1 VRNWKSKFLKAL
13 KEDPEFAAEVRALL
27 LSEDLLNLPPKF
39 DRMEK
44 KIDRIEH
51 KVDKLEERTSRIE
64 ERQARSEERQV
75 RLEERQARLE
85 EKQDRLEK
93 KVDKLVEEVAGL
105 KQDVDTLKQ
114 DVDTLKQDVDILKK
128 DVDTLKKDVDTLKK
142 DVDIL
147 KKDVDTLKKDV
158 DILKKDVAYLK
169 GSDRERWYRDKAHA
183 VFGRLVLKGKPFEEK
198 AVEILWDAYK
208 RGQISKEERDEVLS
222 ADLLWSGERDGKFVV
237 LVVEVSFTISQNDI
251 ERAKKR
257 AEILR
262 KLGILAIPVV
272 GGVELGKQVK
282 LDDVVCIV
290 DGKFDDEEFEKLF
303 LKLSQSK

>member
-13 KEDPEFAAEVRALL
+13 KEDPEFAADVRALL

-44 KIDRIEH
+44 KIDRIEY

-93 KVDKLVEEVAGL
+93 KVDKLEEDVFGL
-105 KQDVDTLKQ
+105 KQ
-114 DVDTLKQDVDILKK
+114 

-147 KKDVDTLKKDV
+147 KKDVDILKKDV

-198 AVEILWDAYK
+198 AAEILWDAYK

-222 ADLLWSGERDGKFVV
+222 SDLLWSGERDGKFIV
-237 LVVEVSFTISQNDI
+237 LVVEVSFTISQEDV

-272 GGVELGKQVK
+272 GGVELGKEVK

>member
-1 VRNWKSKFLKAL
+1 MRNWKQKFLKVL

-44 KIDRIEH
+44 KVDRIEY
-51 KVDKLEERTSRIE
+51 KVDKLEERQT
-64 ERQARSEERQV
+64 RSEER
-75 RLEERQARLE
+75 
-85 EKQDRLEK
+85 QDRLEK
-93 KVDKLVEEVAGL
+93 KVDKLGEEVG
-105 KQDVDTLKQ
+105 V
-114 DVDTLKQDVDILKK
+114 LKK
-128 DVDTLKKDVDTLKK
+128 DVDTLKKDVAT
-142 DVDIL
+142 
-147 KKDVDTLKKDV
+147 
-158 DILKKDVAYLK
+158 LKKDVAYLK

-198 AVEILWDAYK
+198 AAEILWDAYK

-237 LVVEVSFTISQNDI
+237 LVVEVSFTISQYDV

-272 GGVELGKQVK
+272 GGVELGKEVK

>member
-44 KIDRIEH
+44 KVDRIEY
-51 KVDKLEERTSRIE
+51 KVDKLEERQT
-64 ERQARSEERQV
+64 
-75 RLEERQARLE
+75 RLEER
-85 EKQDRLEK
+85 QDRLEK
-93 KVDKLVEEVAGL
+93 KVDKLVEEVAG
-105 KQDVDTLKQ
+105 
-114 DVDTLKQDVDILKK
+114 LKQDVDILKK

-142 DVDIL
+142 DVDTLKKDVDTLKKDVDTL

-169 GSDRERWYRDKAHA
+169 GSDRERWYRDRAQA
-183 VFGRLVLKGKPFEEK
+183 VFGRVILKGKPFEEK
-198 AVEILWDAYK
+198 AAEILWDAYK

-222 ADLLWSGERDGKFVV
+222 SDLLWSGERDGKFVV
-237 LVVEVSFTISQNDI
+237 LVVEVSFTISQDDV

-272 GGVELGKQVK
+272 GGVEIGKDVK

>member
-1 VRNWKSKFLKAL
+1 MDILK
-13 KEDPEFAAEVRALL
+13 K
-27 LSEDLLNLPPKF
+27 
-39 DRMEK
+39 
-44 KIDRIEH
+44 
-51 KVDKLEERTSRIE
+51 
-64 ERQARSEERQV
+64 
-75 RLEERQARLE
+75 
-85 EKQDRLEK
+85 
-93 KVDKLVEEVAGL
+93 
-105 KQDVDTLKQ
+105 DVDTLKK
-114 DVDTLKQDVDILKK
+114 DVDTLKK

-147 KKDVDTLKKDV
+147 KKDVDILKKDV

-169 GSDRERWYRDKAHA
+169 GSDRERWYRDRAHA
-183 VFGRLVLKGKPFEEK
+183 VFGRIILKGKPFEEK
-198 AVEILWDAYK
+198 AAEILWDAYK

-222 ADLLWSGERDGKFVV
+222 SDLLWSGERDGKFVV
-237 LVVEVSFTISQNDI
+237 LVVEGSFTISQDDV

-272 GGVELGKQVK
+272 GGVEIGKDVK

-290 DGKFDDEEFEKLF
+290 DRKFDDEEFEKLF

>member
-51 KVDKLEERTSRIE
+51 KVDKLEERQT
-64 ERQARSEERQV
+64 
-75 RLEERQARLE
+75 RLEER
-85 EKQDRLEK
+85 QDRLEK
-93 KVDKLVEEVAGL
+93 KVDKLVEEVAG
-105 KQDVDTLKQ
+105 
-114 DVDTLKQDVDILKK
+114 LKQDVDILKK

-142 DVDIL
+142 DVDTLKKDVDIL
-147 KKDVDTLKKDV
+147 KKDVDILKKDVDILKKDV

-169 GSDRERWYRDKAHA
+169 GSDRERWYRDRAHA
-183 VFGRLVLKGKPFEEK
+183 VFGRVILKGKTFEER
-198 AVEILWDAYK
+198 AAEILWDAYK

-237 LVVEVSFTISQNDI
+237 LVVEVSFTISQEDV

-272 GGVELGKQVK
+272 GGVEIGKDVK

>member
-13 KEDPEFAAEVRALL
+13 KEDPEFAADVRALL

-44 KIDRIEH
+44 KIDRIEY

-93 KVDKLVEEVAGL
+93 KVDKLEEDVFGL
-105 KQDVDTLKQ
+105 KQDVG
-114 DVDTLKQDVDILKK
+114 TLKQDVDILKK
-128 DVDTLKKDVDTLKK
+128 DVDTLKR
-142 DVDIL
+142 
-147 KKDVDTLKKDV
+147 DVDTLKKDV

-198 AVEILWDAYK
+198 AAEILWDAYK

-222 ADLLWSGERDGKFVV
+222 SDLLWSGERDGKFVV
-237 LVVEVSFTISQNDI
+237 LVVEVSFTISQEDV

-272 GGVELGKQVK
+272 GGVELGKEVK

>member
-1 VRNWKSKFLKAL
+1 MTIIFFVRNWKSKFLKAL

-44 KIDRIEH
+44 KVDRIEY
-51 KVDKLEERTSRIE
+51 KVDKLEERQT
-64 ERQARSEERQV
+64 
-75 RLEERQARLE
+75 RLEER
-85 EKQDRLEK
+85 QDRLEK
-93 KVDKLVEEVAGL
+93 KVDKLVEEVAG
-105 KQDVDTLKQ
+105 
-114 DVDTLKQDVDILKK
+114 LKQDVDILKK

-142 DVDIL
+142 DVDTLKKDVDTLKKDVDIL
-147 KKDVDTLKKDV
+147 KKDVDILKKDV

-169 GSDRERWYRDKAHA
+169 GSDRERWYRDRAHA
-183 VFGRLVLKGKPFEEK
+183 VFGRVILKGKPFEER
-198 AVEILWDAYK
+198 AAEILWDAYK
-208 RGQISKEERDEVLS
+208 RGHISKEERDEVLS

-237 LVVEVSFTISQNDI
+237 LVVEVSFTISQDDV

-272 GGVELGKQVK
+272 GGVEIGKDVK

>member
-1 VRNWKSKFLKAL
+1 MRNWKQKFLKVL

-44 KIDRIEH
+44 KVDRIEY
-51 KVDKLEERTSRIE
+51 KVDKLEERQT
-64 ERQARSEERQV
+64 RSEER
-75 RLEERQARLE
+75 
-85 EKQDRLEK
+85 QDRLEK
-93 KVDKLVEEVAGL
+93 KVDKLEGDVFGL
-105 KQDVDTLKQ
+105 KQDVGTLKQ
-114 DVDTLKQDVDILKK
+114 DVGTLKQDVDILKK
-128 DVDTLKKDVDTLKK
+128 DVDTLKKDVAT
-142 DVDIL
+142 
-147 KKDVDTLKKDV
+147 
-158 DILKKDVAYLK
+158 LKKDVAYLK
-169 GSDRERWYRDKAHA
+169 GSDRERWYRDRAHA
-183 VFGRLVLKGKPFEEK
+183 VFGRIILKGKPFEEK
-198 AVEILWDAYK
+198 AAEILWDAYK

-237 LVVEVSFTISQNDI
+237 LVVEVSFTISQDDV

-272 GGVELGKQVK
+272 GGVELGKEVK

-290 DGKFDDEEFEKLF
+290 DGKFDDDEFEKLF

>member
-44 KIDRIEH
+44 KVDRIEY
-51 KVDKLEERTSRIE
+51 KVDKLEERQT
-64 ERQARSEERQV
+64 
-75 RLEERQARLE
+75 RLEER
-85 EKQDRLEK
+85 QDRLEK
-93 KVDKLVEEVAGL
+93 KVDKLVEEVAG
-105 KQDVDTLKQ
+105 
-114 DVDTLKQDVDILKK
+114 LKQDVDILKK

-142 DVDIL
+142 DVDTLKKDVDTLKKDVDTL

-169 GSDRERWYRDKAHA
+169 GSDRERWYRDRAHA
-183 VFGRLVLKGKPFEEK
+183 VFGRVILKGKPFEEK
-198 AVEILWDAYK
+198 AAEILWDAYK

-222 ADLLWSGERDGKFVV
+222 SDLLWSGERDGKFVV
-237 LVVEVSFTISQNDI
+237 LVVEVSFTISQDDV

-272 GGVELGKQVK
+272 GGVEIGKDVK

-290 DGKFDDEEFEKLF
+290 DGKFEDEEFEKLF

>member
-13 KEDPEFAAEVRALL
+13 KEDPEFAADVRALL
-27 LSEDLLNLPPKF
+27 LSEDFLNLPPKF

-51 KVDKLEERTSRIE
+51 KVDKLEERQT
-64 ERQARSEERQV
+64 RSEER
-75 RLEERQARLE
+75 
-85 EKQDRLEK
+85 QDRLEK
-93 KVDKLVEEVAGL
+93 KVDKLVEEVG
-105 KQDVDTLKQ
+105 V
-114 DVDTLKQDVDILKK
+114 LKK

-147 KKDVDTLKKDV
+147 KQDVDL
-158 DILKKDVAYLK
+158 LKKDVAYLK

-183 VFGRLVLKGKPFEEK
+183 VFGRIILKGKPFEEK
-198 AVEILWDAYK
+198 AAEILWDAYK

-237 LVVEVSFTISQNDI
+237 LVVEVSFTISQDDV

-272 GGVELGKQVK
+272 GGVELGKDVK
-282 LDDVVCIV
+282 LDDVGYIV

>member
-44 KIDRIEH
+44 KVDRIEY
-51 KVDKLEERTSRIE
+51 KVDKLEERQT
-64 ERQARSEERQV
+64 
-75 RLEERQARLE
+75 RLEER
-85 EKQDRLEK
+85 QDRLEK
-93 KVDKLVEEVAGL
+93 KVDKLVEEVAG
-105 KQDVDTLKQ
+105 
-114 DVDTLKQDVDILKK
+114 LKQDVDILKK

-142 DVDIL
+142 DVDTLKKDVDTLKKDVDTLKKDVDTL

-169 GSDRERWYRDKAHA
+169 GSDRERWYRDRAHA
-183 VFGRLVLKGKPFEEK
+183 VFGRVILKGKPFEEK
-198 AVEILWDAYK
+198 AAEILWDAYK

-222 ADLLWSGERDGKFVV
+222 SDLLWSGERDGKFVV
-237 LVVEVSFTISQNDI
+237 LVVEVSFTISQDDV

-272 GGVELGKQVK
+272 GGVEIGKDVK

>member
-1 VRNWKSKFLKAL
+1 MRNWKSKFLKAL
-13 KEDPEFAAEVRALL
+13 KEDPEFAADVRALL

-93 KVDKLVEEVAGL
+93 KVDKLEEDVFGL
-105 KQDVDTLKQ
+105 KQDVGT
-114 DVDTLKQDVDILKK
+114 
-128 DVDTLKKDVDTLKK
+128 
-142 DVDIL
+142 L

-169 GSDRERWYRDKAHA
+169 GSDRERWYRDRAHA

-198 AVEILWDAYK
+198 AAEILWDAYK

-222 ADLLWSGERDGKFVV
+222 SDLLWSGERDGKFVV
-237 LVVEVSFTISQNDI
+237 LVVEVSFAISQDDV

-272 GGVELGKQVK
+272 GGIELGKEVK

>member
-44 KIDRIEH
+44 KVDRIEY
-51 KVDKLEERTSRIE
+51 KVDKLEERQT
-64 ERQARSEERQV
+64 
-75 RLEERQARLE
+75 RLEER
-85 EKQDRLEK
+85 QDRLEK
-93 KVDKLVEEVAGL
+93 KVDKLVEEVAG
-105 KQDVDTLKQ
+105 
-114 DVDTLKQDVDILKK
+114 LKQDVDILKK

-142 DVDIL
+142 DVDTLKKDVDTLKKDVDIL
-147 KKDVDTLKKDV
+147 KKDVDILKKDV

-169 GSDRERWYRDKAHA
+169 GSDRERWYRDRAHA
-183 VFGRLVLKGKPFEEK
+183 VFGRIILKGKPFEEK
-198 AVEILWDAYK
+198 AAEILWDAYK

-222 ADLLWSGERDGKFVV
+222 SDLLWSGERDGKFVV
-237 LVVEVSFTISQNDI
+237 LVVEVSFTISQDDV

-272 GGVELGKQVK
+272 GGVEIGKDVK

>member
-1 VRNWKSKFLKAL
+1 MKIGLYQILSRTNSFNLKNQLLMTIIFFVRNWKSKFLKAL

-51 KVDKLEERTSRIE
+51 KVDKLEERQT
-64 ERQARSEERQV
+64 RSEER
-75 RLEERQARLE
+75 
-85 EKQDRLEK
+85 QDRLEK

-105 KQDVDTLKQ
+105 KQDVD
-114 DVDTLKQDVDILKK
+114 I
-128 DVDTLKKDVDTLKK
+128 LKKDVDTLKK

-147 KKDVDTLKKDV
+147 KKDVDILKKDV

-169 GSDRERWYRDKAHA
+169 GSDRERWYRDRAHA
-183 VFGRLVLKGKPFEEK
+183 VFGRIILKGKPFEEK
-198 AVEILWDAYK
+198 AAEILWDAYK

-237 LVVEVSFTISQNDI
+237 LVVEVSFTISQEDV

-262 KLGILAIPVV
+262 KLGILAIPIV
-272 GGVELGKQVK
+272 GGVDLGKEVK

>member
-13 KEDPEFAAEVRALL
+13 KEDPEFAADVRALL

-51 KVDKLEERTSRIE
+51 KVDKLEER
-64 ERQARSEERQV
+64 
-75 RLEERQARLE
+75 QARLE
-85 EKQDRLEK
+85 ERQDRLEK
-93 KVDKLVEEVAGL
+93 KVDKLGEEVGL
-105 KQDVDTLKQ
+105 
-114 DVDTLKQDVDILKK
+114 LKK
-128 DVDTLKKDVDTLKK
+128 DVDTLKKDVDTLKR
-142 DVDIL
+142 DVA
-147 KKDVDTLKKDV
+147 T
-158 DILKKDVAYLK
+158 LKKDVAYLK

-222 ADLLWSGERDGKFVV
+222 SDLLWSGERDGKFVV
-237 LVVEVSFTISQNDI
+237 LVVEVSFTISQYDV

>member
-1 VRNWKSKFLKAL
+1 MTIIFFVRNWKSKFLKAL
-13 KEDPEFAAEVRALL
+13 KEDPEFAADVRALL

-93 KVDKLVEEVAGL
+93 KVDKLEEDVFGL
-105 KQDVDTLKQ
+105 KQDVGTLKR
-114 DVDTLKQDVDILKK
+114 

-147 KKDVDTLKKDV
+147 KKDVDILKKDV

-222 ADLLWSGERDGKFVV
+222 SDLLWSGERDGKFVV
-237 LVVEVSFTISQNDI
+237 LVVEVSFTISQYDV

-262 KLGILAIPVV
+262 KLEILAIPVV
-272 GGVELGKQVK
+272 GGVELAKDVK

>member
-13 KEDPEFAAEVRALL
+13 KEDPEFAADVRALL

-93 KVDKLVEEVAGL
+93 KVDKLEEDVFGL
-105 KQDVDTLKQ
+105 KQDVG
-114 DVDTLKQDVDILKK
+114 TLKQDVDILKK
-128 DVDTLKKDVDTLKK
+128 DVDTLKR
-142 DVDIL
+142 
-147 KKDVDTLKKDV
+147 DV

-198 AVEILWDAYK
+198 AAEILWDAYK
-208 RGQISKEERDEVLS
+208 RVQISKEERDEVLS
-222 ADLLWSGERDGKFVV
+222 SDLLWSGERDGKFVV
-237 LVVEVSFTISQNDI
+237 LVVEVSFTISQEDV

-272 GGVELGKQVK
+272 GGVELGKEVK

>member
-1 VRNWKSKFLKAL
+1 MTIIFFVRNWKSKFLKAL
-13 KEDPEFAAEVRALL
+13 KEDPEFAADVRALL

-51 KVDKLEERTSRIE
+51 KVDKLEERASRIE

-93 KVDKLVEEVAGL
+93 KVDKLEEEVAGL
-105 KQDVDTLKQ
+105 KQDVDT
-114 DVDTLKQDVDILKK
+114 LKK

-142 DVDIL
+142 DV
-147 KKDVDTLKKDV
+147 
-158 DILKKDVAYLK
+158 AYLK
-169 GSDRERWYRDKAHA
+169 GSDRERWYRDRAHA
-183 VFGRLVLKGKPFEEK
+183 IFGRVILKGRPFEEK
-198 AVEILWDAYK
+198 AAEILWEACK
-208 RGQISKEERDEVLS
+208 KGQISKEERDEVLS
-222 ADLLWSGERDGKFVV
+222 ADLLWSGEREGEFVV
-237 LVVEVSFTISQNDI
+237 LVVEVSFTISQDDV
-251 ERAKKR
+251 ERSKKR

-272 GGVELGKQVK
+272 GGVEIGKDVK
-282 LDDVVCIV
+282 RDDVVCIV

-303 LKLSQSK
+303 LKL

>member
-13 KEDPEFAAEVRALL
+13 KEDPEFAADVRALL

-51 KVDKLEERTSRIE
+51 KVDKLEERTSRVE
-64 ERQARSEERQV
+64 ERQA

-85 EKQDRLEK
+85 ERQDRLEK
-93 KVDKLVEEVAGL
+93 KVDKLE
-105 KQDVDTLKQ
+105 Q
-114 DVDTLKQDVDILKK
+114 

-147 KKDVDTLKKDV
+147 KKDVDT
-158 DILKKDVAYLK
+158 LKKDVAYLK

-237 LVVEVSFTISQNDI
+237 LVVEVSFTISQEDV

-303 LKLSQSK
+303 SKLSQSK

>member
-13 KEDPEFAAEVRALL
+13 KEDPEFAADVRALL

-44 KIDRIEH
+44 KVDRIEY
-51 KVDKLEERTSRIE
+51 KVDKLE
-64 ERQARSEERQV
+64 ERQARSEERQA
-75 RLEERQARLE
+75 RSEER
-85 EKQDRLEK
+85 QDRLEK
-93 KVDKLVEEVAGL
+93 KVDKLGEEVGVL
-105 KQDVDTLKQ
+105 KKDVDTLKKDVGTLKQ

-128 DVDTLKKDVDTLKK
+128 DVN
-142 DVDIL
+142 
-147 KKDVDTLKKDV
+147 
-158 DILKKDVAYLK
+158 ILKKDVAYLK

-198 AVEILWDAYK
+198 AAEILWDAYK

-237 LVVEVSFTISQNDI
+237 LVVEVSFTISQDDF

-272 GGVELGKQVK
+272 GGVELGKEVK

>member
-44 KIDRIEH
+44 KVDRIEH
-51 KVDKLEERTSRIE
+51 KVDKLEERQT
-64 ERQARSEERQV
+64 
-75 RLEERQARLE
+75 RLEER
-85 EKQDRLEK
+85 QDRLEK

-105 KQDVDTLKQ
+105 KQDVDT
-114 DVDTLKQDVDILKK
+114 LKK

-147 KKDVDTLKKDV
+147 KKDVDILKKDVDILKKDV

-169 GSDRERWYRDKAHA
+169 GSDRERWYRDRAHA
-183 VFGRLVLKGKPFEEK
+183 VFGRVILKGKTFEER
-198 AVEILWDAYK
+198 AAEILWDAYK

-222 ADLLWSGERDGKFVV
+222 SDLLWSGERDGNFVV
-237 LVVEVSFTISQNDI
+237 LVVEVSFTISQDDV

-272 GGVELGKQVK
+272 GGVEIGKDVK
-282 LDDVVCIV
+282 LDDVVCVV

>member
-13 KEDPEFAAEVRALL
+13 KEDPEFAADVRALL

-93 KVDKLVEEVAGL
+93 KVDKLEEDVFGLKQDVGTL

-114 DVDTLKQDVDILKK
+114 DVDTLKK
-128 DVDTLKKDVDTLKK
+128 DVDTLKRDVDT
-142 DVDIL
+142 
-147 KKDVDTLKKDV
+147 
-158 DILKKDVAYLK
+158 LKKDVAYLK

-198 AVEILWDAYK
+198 AVEILWNAYK

-222 ADLLWSGERDGKFVV
+222 SDLLWSGERDGKFVV
-237 LVVEVSFTISQNDI
+237 LVVEVSFTISQDDV

-257 AEILR
+257 AEI
-262 KLGILAIPVV
+262 
-272 GGVELGKQVK
+272 
-282 LDDVVCIV
+282 
-290 DGKFDDEEFEKLF
+290 
-303 LKLSQSK
+303 

>member
-1 VRNWKSKFLKAL
+1 
-13 KEDPEFAAEVRALL
+13 
-27 LSEDLLNLPPKF
+27 
-39 DRMEK
+39 MEK

-64 ERQARSEERQV
+64 ERQARSEERQA
-75 RLEERQARLE
+75 RLEER
-85 EKQDRLEK
+85 QDRLEK
-93 KVDKLVEEVAGL
+93 KVDKLGEEVGVLKKDVDTLKKDVDILKQDVGTL

-114 DVDTLKQDVDILKK
+114 DVDTLKQDVN
-128 DVDTLKKDVDTLKK
+128 
-142 DVDIL
+142 
-147 KKDVDTLKKDV
+147 
-158 DILKKDVAYLK
+158 ILKKDVAYLK

-183 VFGRLVLKGKPFEEK
+183 VFGKLVLKGKPFEEK

-222 ADLLWSGERDGKFVV
+222 ADLLWIGERDGKFVV
-237 LVVEVSFTISQNDI
+237 LVVEVSFTISQYDV

-303 LKLSQSK
+303 SKLSQSK

>member
-13 KEDPEFAAEVRALL
+13 KEDPEFAADVRALL

-93 KVDKLVEEVAGL
+93 KVDKLEEDVFGL
-105 KQDVDTLKQ
+105 KQDVGT
-114 DVDTLKQDVDILKK
+114 LKK

-147 KKDVDTLKKDV
+147 KKDVD
-158 DILKKDVAYLK
+158 ILKKDVAYLK
-169 GSDRERWYRDKAHA
+169 GSDRERWYRDRAHA
-183 VFGRLVLKGKPFEEK
+183 VFGRIILKGKPFEEK
-198 AVEILWDAYK
+198 AAEILWDAYK

-222 ADLLWSGERDGKFVV
+222 SDLLWSGERDGKFVV
-237 LVVEVSFTISQNDI
+237 LVVEVSFAISQDDV

>member
-1 VRNWKSKFLKAL
+1 MRNWKSKFLKAL
-13 KEDPEFAAEVRALL
+13 KEDPEFATDVRALL

-93 KVDKLVEEVAGL
+93 KVDKLEEDVFGL
-105 KQDVDTLKQ
+105 KQDVGT
-114 DVDTLKQDVDILKK
+114 
-128 DVDTLKKDVDTLKK
+128 
-142 DVDIL
+142 L

-169 GSDRERWYRDKAHA
+169 GSDRERWYRDRAHA

-198 AVEILWDAYK
+198 AAEILWDAYK
-208 RGQISKEERDEVLS
+208 RCQISKEERDEVLS
-222 ADLLWSGERDGKFVV
+222 SDLLWSGERDGKFVV
-237 LVVEVSFTISQNDI
+237 LVVEVSFAISQDDV

-272 GGVELGKQVK
+272 GGIELGKEVK

>member
-44 KIDRIEH
+44 KVDRIEY
-51 KVDKLEERTSRIE
+51 KVDKLEERQT
-64 ERQARSEERQV
+64 
-75 RLEERQARLE
+75 RLEER
-85 EKQDRLEK
+85 QDRLEK

-105 KQDVDTLKQ
+105 KQDVD
-114 DVDTLKQDVDILKK
+114 I
-128 DVDTLKKDVDTLKK
+128 LKKDVDTLKK

-158 DILKKDVAYLK
+158 DILKKDVDILKKDVDILKKDVDILKKDVAYLK
-169 GSDRERWYRDKAHA
+169 GSDRERWYRDRAHA
-183 VFGRLVLKGKPFEEK
+183 VFGRVILKGKTFEER
-198 AVEILWDAYK
+198 AAEILWDAYK

-222 ADLLWSGERDGKFVV
+222 SDLLWSGERDGKFVV
-237 LVVEVSFTISQNDI
+237 LVVEVSFTISQDDV

-272 GGVELGKQVK
+272 GGVEIGKDVK

>member
-44 KIDRIEH
+44 KVDRIEY
-51 KVDKLEERTSRIE
+51 KVDKLEERQT
-64 ERQARSEERQV
+64 
-75 RLEERQARLE
+75 RLEER
-85 EKQDRLEK
+85 QDRLEK
-93 KVDKLVEEVAGL
+93 KVDKLVEEVAG
-105 KQDVDTLKQ
+105 
-114 DVDTLKQDVDILKK
+114 LKQDVDILKK

-142 DVDIL
+142 DVDTLKKDVDTLKKDVDIL
-147 KKDVDTLKKDV
+147 KKDVDILKKDV

-169 GSDRERWYRDKAHA
+169 GSDRERWYRDRAHA
-183 VFGRLVLKGKPFEEK
+183 VFGRVILKGKPFEER
-198 AVEILWDAYK
+198 AAEILWDAYK

-222 ADLLWSGERDGKFVV
+222 SDLLWSGERDGKFVV
-237 LVVEVSFTISQNDI
+237 LVVEVSFTISQDDV

-272 GGVELGKQVK
+272 GGVEIGKDVK

>member
-44 KIDRIEH
+44 KVDRIEY
-51 KVDKLEERTSRIE
+51 KVDKLEERQT
-64 ERQARSEERQV
+64 
-75 RLEERQARLE
+75 RLEER
-85 EKQDRLEK
+85 QDRLEK
-93 KVDKLVEEVAGL
+93 KVDKLVEEVAG
-105 KQDVDTLKQ
+105 
-114 DVDTLKQDVDILKK
+114 LKQDVDILKK

-142 DVDIL
+142 DVDTLKKDVDTLKKDVDTL

-169 GSDRERWYRDKAHA
+169 GSDRERWYRDRAHA
-183 VFGRLVLKGKPFEEK
+183 VFGRVILKGKPFEEK
-198 AVEILWDAYK
+198 AAEILWDAYK

-222 ADLLWSGERDGKFVV
+222 SDLLWSGERDGKFVV
-237 LVVEVSFTISQNDI
+237 LVVEVSFTISQDDV

-272 GGVELGKQVK
+272 GGVEIGKDVK